1 MTITSSDSIQ
11 PIWDELI
18 ARMGSNPKIADKS
31 MMNGFL
37 AALKPQIIS
46 EESLILSTDNEWAKR
61 YIESNYKN
69 LCQTE
74 LENIVGHKCEIIIV
88 ISDFEGAAPE
98 KRDIDEPD
106 EDSTRDINSG
116 LFSQDNSQ
124 IADKFQRLQ
133 SFPQVE
139 QEDFNNF
146 HNDVEQ
152 HRDIAHAAS
161 NNSPNEKP
169 TIADKHAGAPTQDG
183 TKMVSDKT
191 FESFVVAD
199 TNSYAYGAAYS
210 VAENPGEINNPLFIY
225 GRSGLGKTHLLL
237 AIQDYVNKNYFNK
250 VIYYAPATNLI
261 EDYVHSLG
269 TKDWTDF
276 NQKYRGA
283 DILLL
288 DDVQY
293 LEGAEETT
301 NEFFKIFNEMI
312 AAKKHIVL
320 SADRA
325 PKDINLDER
334 LQSRFANG
342 VTADI
347 QAPKFETKLKI
358 FQNHI
363 EHLKEIHHRPNLEIP
378 VNVINRVVEL
388 SNTNIRNLEGAA
400 ASLVVYILYGRDD
413 KSEPITVEEAEEIT
427 SKIFFTNI
435 NEKITISD
443 IQRYVEQYFNIT
455 HGEMIGS
462 QRPRH
467 ISQARQIAMYLSRTL
482 TQSSYPD
489 IGKAFKKDHSSVV
502 HAYKNIEK
510 KRQTDR
516 DFFNEIERISD
527 LIVASEES

>member
-1 MTITSSDSIQ
+1 MTITSSNSIQ

-18 ARMGSNPKIADKS
+18 SRMNSNPNIADIS

-46 EESLILSTDNEWAKR
+46 DESLILSTNNEWAKQ
-61 YIESNYKN
+61 YIEANYKSI
-69 LCQTE
+69 LSAE
-74 LENIVGHKCEIIIV
+74 LGNIVGHKCEIIIV
-88 ISDFEGAAPE
+88 ISNIEGAAPDKE
-98 KRDIDEPD
+98 SADEVPND
-106 EDSTRDINSG
+106 GETSKKDINNG
-116 LFSQDNSQ
+116 LFSEENFQNADNSQ
-124 IADKFQRLQ
+124 RLQ
-133 SFPQVE
+133 NFSQPVE
-139 QEDFNNF
+139 EVFNNF
-146 HNDVEQ
+146 HNSDHKQ
-152 HRDIAHAAS
+152 HQS
-161 NNSPNEKP
+161 ESKTSEKP
-169 TIADKHAGAPTQDG
+169 VVSDKHAGSPIQNR
-183 TKMVSDKT
+183 TKINSDKT
-191 FESFVVAD
+191 FDSFVVAD

-237 AIQDYVNKNYFNK
+237 AIQNYINNNYFNK
-250 VIYYAPATNLI
+250 VVYYTPATNLI

-269 TKDWTDF
+269 TKDWIEF

-312 AAKKHIVL
+312 SARKHIVL

-334 LQSRFANG
+334 LKSRFANG

-363 EHLKEIHHRPNLEIP
+363 EHLKEMHHRPNLEIP
-378 VNVINRVVEL
+378 IDVTNRVVEL

-400 ASLVVYILYGRDD
+400 ASLVVYILYGRED
-413 KSEPITVEEAEEIT
+413 KSEPITVEEAEEVT

-443 IQRYVEQYFNIT
+443 IQRFVESYFKIS

-462 QRPRH
+462 QRPRN
-467 ISQARQIAMYLSRTL
+467 ISQARQIAMYLSRSL

-510 KRQTDR
+510 KRQTNR

-527 LIVASEES
+527 LIIASEED